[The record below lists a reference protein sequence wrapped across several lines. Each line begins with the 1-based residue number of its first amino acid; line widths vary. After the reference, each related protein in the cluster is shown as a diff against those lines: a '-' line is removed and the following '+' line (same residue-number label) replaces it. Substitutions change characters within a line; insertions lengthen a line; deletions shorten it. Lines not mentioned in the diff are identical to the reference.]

1 MTSCE
6 PGGKVGKVY
15 LSGVH
20 RRGHLQADG
29 RLLPNSV
36 LVLQGSFE
44 FCVFLATSVGHH
56 DAYICTGKYGIS
68 RNALMI
74 DLKG

>member
-1 MTSCE
+1 M
-6 PGGKVGKVY
+6 
-15 LSGVH
+15 
-20 RRGHLQADG
+20 
-29 RLLPNSV
+29 
-36 LVLQGSFE
+36 
-44 FCVFLATSVGHH
+44 FLANSVGHH